1 MDKPTLAL
9 FLLFVAYT
17 IAVYAPI
24 HPQARYSIPVM
35 PLRSMSAAIP
45 LSHIMGHVFRRRAR
59 AELQSAPP

>member
-24 HPQARYSIPVM
+24 HAQARYSIPVM
-35 PLRSMSAAIP
+35 PLLSMLAAIP
-45 LSHIMGHVFRRRAR
+45 LCQIMGHAFRRRAR
-59 AELQSAPP
+59 GELQSAPP